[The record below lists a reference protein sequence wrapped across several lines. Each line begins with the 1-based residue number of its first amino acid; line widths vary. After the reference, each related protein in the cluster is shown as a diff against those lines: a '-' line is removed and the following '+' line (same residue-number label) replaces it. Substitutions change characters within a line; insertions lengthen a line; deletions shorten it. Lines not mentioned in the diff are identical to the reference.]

1 MKKYIF
7 IFTLSAL
14 FLLAIKISYN
24 YTSPSTQIVIN
35 SPSLNSVEMIENI
48 ENELSKING
57 VSSYELS
64 LLSSSVLV
72 NYDDKKVNDKD
83 ILGVLNKWGCNAD
96 EISFNPIF

>member
-14 FLLAIKISYN
+14 FLLAIKINSN
-24 YTSPSTQIVIN
+24 YTSLSTQIII
-35 SPSLNSVEMIENI
+35 STPFLNSSEMVKNI
-48 ENELSKING
+48 GKELSKIDG
-57 VSSYELS
+57 ISSYELS
-64 LLSSSVLV
+64 LPSTSVLV
-72 NYDDKKVNDKD
+72 NYDASKVNDKD